1 MSNKKLDMAAIRLRA
16 VAKQPYLAS
25 ALWSLTMIESELGN
39 GSMGVDPYWRVYIDP
54 TIMDRW
60 NMDEVT
66 GVLIHE
72 VWHLLRKHH
81 ERSIAMGMKVP
92 KGSIGIS
99 HEMMEKKYHWNLAGD
114 LGIND
119 DLRRE
124 VTLPESGNYP
134 EKYDFPNNLTAEEYY
149 ALIRGMDE
157 EKRPKLQ
164 GVRMVGGEGDEDK
177 PLAGPMDGND
187 GEGAGGNKQ
196 EQEGDGEG
204 DGESENE
211 GRGISQAEAEL
222 VRRKVAND
230 IKQGKFAGT
239 APGHAERWADAQ
251 LNPKVDWR
259 TKLMGAIR
267 ANIAQVSGMVD
278 YSYSRPSRRQSAFPR
293 IVLPSLRGPKPDVG
307 VGIDTSGS
315 MSTHD
320 LELALTETKGILDAV
335 HAEVKIYAGDTQ
347 VYKSQK
353 VYRADQIDL
362 AGGGGTD
369 MGAVLTTMNED
380 KPHIAIVITDGYTP
394 WLPEKPPHIA
404 KVIVILTRDA
414 SDTDNVPNWVD
425 EVINIDHDGRPD
437 ARY

>member
-1 MSNKKLDMAAIRLRA
+1 MSDKKLNMAAIRLRA
-16 VAKQPYLAS
+16 CAKQPYLSS

-39 GSMGVDPYWRVYIDP
+39 GSMGVDPYWRVYMDP
-54 TIMDRW
+54 KIMDKW
-60 NMDEVT
+60 SIDEVT

-81 ERSIAMGMKVP
+81 ERSIAMGLKVP

-99 HEMMEKKYHWNLAGD
+99 HEMREKKYHWNLAGD

-119 DLRRE
+119 DLRQE
-124 VTLPESGNYP
+124 VTLPKSGNYP
-134 EKYDFPNNLTAEEYY
+134 EKYDFPNNLSAEEYY
-149 ALIRGMDE
+149 ALIRDMDE
-157 EKRPKLQ
+157 NEQPKLQ
-164 GVRMVGGEGDEDK
+164 NVRIVAGGGGDDDR
-177 PLAGPMDGND
+177 PMAGPMEGND
-187 GEGAGGNKQ
+187 GGGAGGNKQ
-196 EQEGDGEG
+196 EQEGDDGGDEG
-204 DGESENE
+204 QGRGLNE
-211 GRGISQAEAEL
+211 GEAEL
-222 VRRKVAND
+222 VLRKVAND
-230 IKQGKFAGT
+230 IKQGEFAGT

-251 LNPKVDWR
+251 LNPRVDWR

-278 YSYSRPSRRQSAFPR
+278 YTYNRPSRRQSAFPR

-320 LELALTETKGILDAV
+320 LELALTETKGILNAV

-369 MGAVLTTMNED
+369 MGAVLITMNED
-380 KPHIAIVITDGYTP
+380 NLHIGIIITDGYTP
-394 WLPEKPPHIA
+394 WLPEKPKNIS
-404 KVIVILTRDA
+404 KVIVIITRDD

-437 ARY
+437 AR